1 MVHINRLF
9 TPSVHTS
16 ILSSSLLLAVR
27 IVFGLLFLNHGIEKW
42 IAFGDMAMAFPD
54 PLGVGNSIS
63 LLLVLFAE
71 ILCSIAFI
79 IGLLFRL
86 ALLPMIFTM
95 IMAVFVIHSGDPI
108 EVREPAIIYLTM
120 FVVMFI
126 SGPGKFSVDATIQRY
141 LQAKKLVNP
150 TL

>member
-27 IVFGLLFLNHGIEKW
+27 IVFGLLFLNHGIDKW
-42 IAFGDMAMAFPD
+42 ITFGDMAMAFPD
-54 PLGVGNSIS
+54 PLGVGSSIS

-141 LQAKKLVNP
+141 LQAK
-150 TL
+150 

>member
-42 IAFGDMAMAFPD
+42 IAFGDMAMTFPD
-54 PLGVGNSIS
+54 PLGVGSSIS

-86 ALLPMIFTM
+86 TLLPMIFTM

-108 EVREPAIIYLTM
+108 GVREPAIIYLTM

-141 LQAKKLVNP
+141 LQAK
-150 TL
+150 